1 MATRARTGLH
11 TRATSQL
18 FELELEADDQVCL
31 SRAALSTGSFL
42 AELLTAAE
50 TFTSPEQRALFYD
63 AREAHALALSSS
75 GEVSLESFAQLL
87 AVRGHLVWLRT
98 GRPDCGG
105 AGQVSLRH
113 TFVLASVPAGS
124 DAAPSPEL
132 FVVDPCFRDSFQLPN
147 ATPEYQALWE
157 ALPALFVGTA
167 EQLVPIVKLMCDQ
180 MQHVFADTASSCPPW
195 RTASCMLTK
204 WLPSAADDVPVV
216 AHGGTRD
223 SDTSTRTSGS
233 NSALSSPRGCTP
245 PGRATT
251 AAAGNSGL
259 FDVPGAVLLA
269 PIRTGGATTADAG
282 GSGATPRS
290 PLYYDAAAVHS
301 KAAAVGLLSP
311 GACGDSGVDRR
322 QLLPAHYPLVGA
334 RIAAAAPAGGG
345 AGERDALGV
354 HWPDQDQR
362 VAQLARRR
370 SSDDQHSYFASGAA
384 AGEGSYGYASTCS
397 SPGVE
402 APMGL
407 LRSCFSEDGGPG
419 GSSGSRRLG
428 VAIVQRHQQHAGWG
442 KGRDS
447 SHGSGGFNDAL
458 TARHNAAATHH
469 VATRISLDA
478 GLALAPQGPGSAAAA
493 AAAAAAAFG
502 SSKAPAASR
511 QRRSWH
517 ARDRDASLDIAR
529 FDSHSSGTGD
539 DALLPPPV
547 WCGLRGSGGSAS
559 TSKPPTARLRGSGGS
574 ASSALSAAIACQGAS
589 MLR

>member
-1 MATRARTGLH
+1 VGVTHWEREGLH
-11 TRATSQL
+11 SSSATIRRASPQQCAARNTQQC
-18 FELELEADDQVCL
+18 AACNTQQ
-31 SRAALSTGSFL
+31 RAARDAQPCCVRIHPLPFL
-42 AELLTAAE
+42 A
-50 TFTSPEQRALFYD
+50 
-63 AREAHALALSSS
+63 
-75 GEVSLESFAQLL
+75 
-87 AVRGHLVWLRT
+87 
-98 GRPDCGG
+98 
-105 AGQVSLRH
+105 
-113 TFVLASVPAGS
+113 AGS

-167 EQLVPIVKLMCDQ
+167 EQLVPIVKLMCDQVRVVVGSGDDGEHDAWGACATRRRCCVTTLQGQRFRGTHMLLALLQPAAMLPQ